1 MRKTMVFMIVFIMIM
16 SFTLNISAQNIT
28 KIEIT
33 ELERSSKDLI
43 LKQLPYQTGDIFSE
57 QKLILSKKRLF
68 NSDLFNPIN
77 LQISAQ
83 KTEANNYQILIDAE
97 DSGIFMIHPWEFAI
111 RKTTGLLGEK
121 FEQKIRNPQGNG
133 LSYLFAL
140 DWSNDSY
147 QDYGLEYLGEKGRIY
162 SFNYRNFDQ
171 DIEFNQQQFQTNGNF
186 YQFNLESIPTAEIK
200 NRYSIKFQENN
211 YQTNNL
217 TQKQQYL
224 IPLYNLNY
232 DKNFNFDIK
241 LSHSFSLN
249 DNFDDFTSFKINLN
263 KEYALNENS
272 RIIADFKGGLS
283 SDKTPLN
290 YQFTAGGFS
299 KIDGG
304 IPIRGQ
310 DYEFAGTK
318 YIKNTLEYH
327 RKLWRR
333 DLWGV
338 VFIDTAKIAAANKE
352 LGDISWENDAG
363 FGLINYT
370 FLGPIRADIAFD
382 NGNSSPKFKIG
393 FGNSF

>member
-1 MRKTMVFMIVFIMIM
+1 MKKIMIFTVVLIII
-16 SFTLNISAQNIT
+16 SLTLNVNAQT
-28 KIEIT
+28 VTEIEIS
-33 ELERSSKDLI
+33 ELERSSRELI
-43 LKQLPYQTGDIFSE
+43 LKQLPYTTGDIYGE
-57 QKLILSKKRLF
+57 QKLILSRKRIF
-68 NSDLFNPIN
+68 NSDLFNPITFQ
-77 LQISAQ
+77 LSAQ
-83 KTEANNYQILIDAE
+83 ETKNNNYKIFINAE

-147 QDYGLEYLGEKGRIY
+147 QDYGLEYLGKKGRIY
-162 SFNYRNFDQ
+162 NFNYRNFDR
-171 DIEFNQQQFQTNGNF
+171 DLEFNQQDFKSKGDF
-186 YQFNLESIPTAEIK
+186 YQFSLESIPTAEIK
-200 NRYSIKFQENN
+200 NQYSLKFQEND
-211 YQTNNL
+211 YQINNL
-217 TQKQQYL
+217 IQKQQYL
-224 IPLYNLNY
+224 IPVYNLNY
-232 DKNFNFDIK
+232 DKSFNFEFE
-241 LSHSFSLN
+241 LSRAFSLN
-249 DNFDDFTSFKINLN
+249 DNYNDFNSFKLNLN
-263 KEYALNENS
+263 KEFKLNNKS
-272 RIIADFKGGLS
+272 RIIADFKGGFS
-283 SDKTPLN
+283 SDNTPLN

-327 RKLWRR
+327 RMLWRR

-338 VFIDTAKIAAANKE
+338 IFIDNAKIAAADKE
-352 LGDISWENDAG
+352 FGDLSWENDAG
-363 FGLINYT
+363 LGLIYYT

-382 NGNSSPKFKIG
+382 NGNSSPQFKIG

>member
-1 MRKTMVFMIVFIMIM
+1 
-16 SFTLNISAQNIT
+16 
-28 KIEIT
+28 
-33 ELERSSKDLI
+33 LI
-43 LKQLPYQTGDIFSE
+43 LKQLPYKTGDIYSE
-57 QKLILSKKRLF
+57 QKLILSRKRIF
-68 NSDLFNPIN
+68 NSDLFNPITFQ
-77 LQISAQ
+77 LSAQ
-83 KTEANNYQILIDAE
+83 ETKNNNYKIFINAE
-97 DSGIFMIHPWEFAI
+97 DSGIFMIHFWEFAI

-162 SFNYRNFDQ
+162 SFNYRDFDR
-171 DIEFNQQQFQTNGNF
+171 DLEFNQQEFKSKGNF
-186 YQFNLESIPTAEIK
+186 YQLSLESIPYTEIK
-200 NRYSIKFQENN
+200 NQYSLKFQEND
-211 YQTNNL
+211 YQINNL
-217 TQKQQYL
+217 IQKQQYL
-224 IPLYNLNY
+224 IPVYNLDY
-232 DKNFNFDIK
+232 DNSFSFEFE
-241 LSHSFSLN
+241 LSRAFSLN
-249 DNFDDFTSFKINLN
+249 DKYDDFNSLKLNFN
-263 KEYALNENS
+263 KEFRLNNKS
-272 RIIADFKGGLS
+272 RIIADFKGGFS
-283 SDKTPLN
+283 SDNTPLN

-327 RKLWRR
+327 RMLWRR

-338 VFIDTAKIAAANKE
+338 IFIDNAKIAAADKQF
-352 LGDISWENDAG
+352 GDLSWENDAG
-363 FGLINYT
+363 LGLIYYT

-382 NGNSSPKFKIG
+382 NGNSSPQFKIG